1 MEIQNLLNTAK
12 AILRQV
18 YSNTSLL
25 QETRKS
31 QINNLT
37 PHLKELPKGKHKS
50 KVSRRKEK

>member
-18 YSNTSLL
+18 YRNTSLL

-31 QINNLT
+31 QINNLI
-37 PHLKELPKGKHKS
+37 PRLKELPKGKQKS